1 MTLNPIIA
9 RRTALAAGL
18 ATAGAAALAA
28 CSSSSGARSKNE
40 GIAGNGSS
48 SAEPAGSSAPAD
60 AASSAP
66 AGAASSV
73 PAGGASSASTEKSIA
88 ALDSIKVGDS
98 ASAKVGNAKVLL
110 CRTGTD
116 TVVCFSAICTH
127 EGCTVAPDGA
137 KLACPCHGSVFDA
150 KTGKVL
156 QGPAPKPLNPVA
168 VKVSNGQIVTA

>member
-18 ATAGAAALAA
+18 AGAGAVALAA
-28 CSSSSGARSKNE
+28 CSSD
-40 GIAGNGSS
+40 SS
-48 SAEPAGSSAPAD
+48 SSSPDKTDSSDKGGSSAQ
-60 AASSAP
+60 ASQP
-66 AGAASSV
+66 
-73 PAGGASSASTEKSIA
+73 IA
-88 ALDSIKVGDS
+88 ALASIKVGDS
-98 ASAKVGNAKVLL
+98 ASAKVGDAKVLL

-168 VKVSNGQIVTA
+168 VKVANGQIVTA

>member
-18 ATAGAAALAA
+18 AGAGTVALAA
-28 CSSSSGARSKNE
+28 CSSSD
-40 GIAGNGSS
+40 SS
-48 SAEPAGSSAPAD
+48 SSSSKQTDSSAKTGQP
-60 AASSAP
+60 
-66 AGAASSV
+66 
-73 PAGGASSASTEKSIA
+73 IA

-98 ASAKVGNAKVLL
+98 AAGKVGDAKVLL

-168 VKVSNGQIVTA
+168 VKVANGQIVTA